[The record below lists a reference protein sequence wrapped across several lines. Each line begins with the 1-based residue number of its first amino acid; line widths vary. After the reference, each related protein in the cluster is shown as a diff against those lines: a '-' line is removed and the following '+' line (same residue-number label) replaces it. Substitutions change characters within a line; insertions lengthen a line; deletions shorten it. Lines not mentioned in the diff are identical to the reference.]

1 MAPHILLSPP
11 QSSLPSPGRLTRLVT
26 FHLFSPRRPGH
37 HSPLLPALL
46 ASPSLKAAASRFAWP
61 WPPASLLQASHV
73 AFTPGGR
80 RGARGQRTPH
90 PPRAAHPARRGPP
103 RPAAPAHRSPPAARR
118 LLLLASTRQPRPGS
132 AAPGVWLGAGS
143 GSGVCARVAWAGWAE
158 PNGRKGPEPVQPLV
172 KGFTACDCGP

>member
-1 MAPHILLSPP
+1 MAPRILLSPA
-11 QSSLPSPGRLTRLVT
+11 QGSLPSPGRLTRLVT

-46 ASPSLKAAASRFAWP
+46 VSPGLKAAASRFAWP
-61 WPPASLLQASHV
+61 WPPASLPQASRV
-73 AFTPGGR
+73 AFTPVGR

-118 LLLLASTRQPRPGS
+118 LLLPASTRQPQRAPRRLASGS
-132 AAPGVWLGAGS
+132 AGS
-143 GSGVCARVAWAGWAE
+143 GSGVCAWVAWAGWAE
-158 PNGRKGPEPVQPLV
+158 PNRRKGPEPVQP
-172 KGFTACDCGP
+172 